1 MPIWRLIIWA
11 AAIGA
16 ILVPAATAAG
26 PTVTITPFDR
36 TRTIAA
42 SPDTC
47 PFAIVVHSTGT
58 FRQAAY
64 SDGTVKTTVRDFHIA
79 WTNPD
84 SGKVLTSVL
93 GGPQIVE
100 PNGDGTVTV
109 TVNGNDA
116 HFTAP
121 GFGTV
126 FADVGHLV
134 YLAAADD
141 PTLTPI
147 AIVKST
153 GHQDT
158 SLFPAVCAP
167 LA

>member
-1 MPIWRLIIWA
+1 MPLWKLIIWA
-11 AAIGA
+11 AVIGA
-16 ILVPAATAAG
+16 ILVPAAAAAG

-42 SPDTC
+42 GPDAC
-47 PFAIVVHSTGT
+47 PFPIVVHSTGT
-58 FRQAAY
+58 FREALY
-64 SDGTVKTTVRDFHIA
+64 SDGTDKTTVREFHIT
-79 WTNPD
+79 WTNPA
-84 SGKVLTSVL
+84 SGKSITSVL
-93 GGPQIVE
+93 GGPEIVE

-109 TVNGNDA
+109 TINGNDA
-116 HFTAP
+116 HFNAP
-121 GFGTV
+121 GYGSI
-126 FADVGHLV
+126 FADVGHFV

-147 AIVKST
+147 AVVKAT
-153 GHQDT
+153 GHQDA